1 VGLRW
6 AGLDGVTGAVPE
18 MELFPI
24 HLLFIVVLMNRYIL
38 GPLLRRLRVKQFD
51 RVDDTFLPR
60 VAIVI
65 PLFNEG
71 RGIFHAVRSLLEQDY
86 PAHLLQIVV
95 VDDCSKDDS
104 FAWALKA
111 AEGHPNVMVMRNPE
125 NLGKRK
131 GINRGVKA
139 AVEAEII
146 VSVDSDVIVDKSAVR
161 QLVRR
166 FTHPR
171 IAAVG
176 GRTYVTNRHQ
186 NWMTR
191 MIEIKFHFAQEWLKD
206 LERSFRQVMC
216 LSGCLTA
223 YRRHVLLELEP
234 ILEARSIAGIPIK
247 YGEDRF
253 LTRQI
258 VKHGYETV
266 YTLDAFCF
274 TAAPATLAGYFS
286 QQLRWR
292 RSNLVDLLG
301 GLSHAWRLHPVVT
314 VHYVSQLALLLSYP
328 LVILHNVLNGE
339 FWDILAFHF
348 LVIGML
354 GVIYRWETRHLPED
368 RKVHGASFLPMA
380 LLMPVT
386 YALFTPLALMTLDS
400 GSWETR
406 GSASTAPSAP
416 PVPEGAKAG
425 LPPTPAGE
433 GTPP

>member
-1 VGLRW
+1 
-6 AGLDGVTGAVPE
+6 

-24 HLLFIVVLMNRYIL
+24 QLLFIVVLMNRYIL
-38 GPLLRRLRVKQFD
+38 GPFLRRLRGQRFD
-51 RVDDTFLPR
+51 RVDDSYRPR

-71 RGIFHAVRSLLEQDY
+71 KGIFHAVRSLLEQDY
-86 PAHLLQIVV
+86 PAELLQIVV

-111 AEGHPNVMVMRNPE
+111 AEGHSNVMVLRNPE
-125 NLGKRK
+125 NMGKRK

-139 AVEAEII
+139 AVDAEII

-166 FTHPR
+166 FTSPR

-216 LSGCLTA
+216 LTGCLTA

-234 ILEARSIAGIPIK
+234 ILEARSIAGVPIK

-258 VKHGYETV
+258 VKHNYETV

-274 TAAPATLAGYFS
+274 TAAPYNLAGYFS

-328 LVILHNVLNGE
+328 VVIVHNVLNGE

-354 GVIYRWETRHLPED
+354 GAIYRFETRHLPED
-368 RKVHGASFLPMA
+368 RRVHGACFLPMA

-386 YALFTPLALMTLDS
+386 YALFTPLALLTLDS

-406 GSASTAPSAP
+406 GSPSTNQAESPADN
-416 PVPEGAKAG
+416 GGG
-425 LPPTPAGE
+425 LPPTHAGE
-433 GTPP
+433 GSHS